1 MPLRRFDKMLLL
13 RRAILILILGLPFS
27 WVPAPAHAQLPPG
40 ENWRTLETE
49 HFRVTYPEGLLD
61 LAQRAGARAET
72 AWSLLDERLPGTPSG
87 RIDLVVTD
95 HADISNGYTQVFP
108 SNRIVIF
115 APPPVDGFGLPHM
128 DEWMEL
134 VITHE
139 LVHVF
144 HFDYA
149 KNLGGALRRVFGR
162 FPLEWPFFPGAATP
176 GWTVEGIP
184 TYFESALTNAGRVRG
199 TFHEMVV
206 RTAILED
213 RFESIDRSSGDSPA
227 WPAGQRPYIYG
238 SLFFQWLVDRHGEEA
253 LGAFVEAVAGQW
265 IPYRP
270 NSAATGAFGTSFSEA
285 WGEWRAELEGRYSV
299 LSTELAERA
308 PITRGEALTTEGYYA
323 WDPAVSPDGRWLA
336 FTRLDGRSDAQI
348 RLRDLESGQERKLAR
363 TNGLTNLAW
372 TPAGEIL
379 FSQTEHVDSYRVR
392 GDLFLADSEGNVRQV
407 TKGARLDHPDVAP
420 DGTRAVAVQ
429 EEGGTSRLVM
439 VDLASGGVSPL
450 TEYQPQE
457 LWSYPRWSPDGRW
470 IAVSRWQAG
479 AYFDVVLMNPSGEVG
494 WEVTRDRA
502 VDNGPVWSPDGEWLF
517 WASDR
522 SGISNL
528 YAVPVDA
535 RSGEPGRVR
544 QITNILGGASDPAID
559 PTGEWIYFSSYH
571 ADGWRV
577 ERIPY
582 QEEGFSPLPLHPTFQ
597 GEVDPSRYEA
607 RVDAQEGPYRA
618 HHTLLPTF
626 WSPMYREGDHSQGV
640 EVLKPGWGLLTQA
653 QDLVGR
659 HSYSLWGT
667 VSSGAGSFSGAASY
681 SFSGLENPLLG
692 VAASQ
697 TYDADPR
704 RLAGLT
710 EQGDTVPLFLVE
722 RERSVGVGA
731 TILRTR
737 SRSSAS
743 LNVSASHVWE
753 DRLLLEEDLTESSRF
768 NLSRPDTRLAEGRVS
783 AGFGTARSFPFSIS
797 REDGVGLYIRGRAR
811 RELAVPDSIRGVEGA
826 DRSFRDLVGRLNL
839 YKGFRGPGFGN
850 HVLGLRAAGGVA
862 DGPGADRYHFE
873 VGGASGTTLPI
884 QFLDLGGGL
893 LFPVRGYPTAER
905 WGRYAWSAS
914 AEYRFPIAM
923 VNRGSGLLPLHL
935 DWISGALFLDGG
947 NAWGPTSDVPARNN
961 PRQDPLWST
970 GGELMVRV
978 LPLFFQEMDF
988 RLGVAFPLVEGEGT
1002 RVYLR
1007 LGSSF

>member
-1 MPLRRFDKMLLL
+1 
-13 RRAILILILGLPFS
+13 
-27 WVPAPAHAQLPPG
+27 
-40 ENWRTLETE
+40 
-49 HFRVTYPEGLLD
+49 
-61 LAQRAGARAET
+61 
-72 AWSLLDERLPGTPSG
+72 
-87 RIDLVVTD
+87 
-95 HADISNGYTQVFP
+95 
-108 SNRIVIF
+108 
-115 APPPVDGFGLPHM
+115 M

-149 KNLGGALRRVFGR
+149 RGLGGALRKVFGR
-162 FPLEWPFFPGAATP
+162 FPMEWPFFPGSATP

-184 TYFESALTNAGRVRG
+184 TYFESALTQAGRVRG

-213 RFESIDRSSGDSPA
+213 RFESIDRSSGESPV
-227 WPAGQRPYIYG
+227 WPAGQRHYIYG

-253 LGAFVEAVAGQW
+253 LRAFVEAVAGQW
-265 IPYRP
+265 IPYRL

-299 LSTELAERA
+299 LSADLAKKA
-308 PITRGEALTTEGYYA
+308 PLTQGEALTDDGYYA

-348 RLRDLESGQERKLAR
+348 RLRDLGSGQERKLTR

-372 TPAGEIL
+372 TPAGEL
-379 FSQTEHVDSYRVR
+379 VFSQTGHVDSYRVR
-392 GDLFLADSEGNVRQV
+392 GDLFLTDVEGNVRQV
-407 TKGARLDHPDVAP
+407 TRGARLDHPDVAP
-420 DGTRAVAVQ
+420 DGNRVVAVQ
-429 EEGGTSRLVM
+429 EDGGTSRLVM
-439 VDLASGGVSPL
+439 VDLASGEVSPL

-457 LWSYPRWSPDGRW
+457 LWSYPRWSPDGQW
-470 IAVSRWQAG
+470 IAVSRWHPG
-479 AYFDVVLMNPSGEVG
+479 AYFDVVLMNPSGEVL

-502 VDNGPVWSPDGEWLF
+502 VDNGPAWSPDGEWLL

-535 RSGEPGRVR
+535 RSGEPGTVR

-559 PTGEWIYFSSYH
+559 PLGEWVYFSSYH
-571 ADGWRV
+571 SDGWRI
-577 ERIPY
+577 ERIPFLPG
-582 QEEGFSPLPLHPTFQ
+582 GFSPHPLHPTFR

-607 RVDAQEGPYRA
+607 RADAQEGPYRA
-618 HHTLLPTF
+618 LRTLRPTF
-626 WSPMYREGDHSQGV
+626 WSPMYREGDHSQGF
-640 EVLKPGWGLLTQA
+640 EVLKPGVGLFTQA

-667 VSSGAGSFSGAASY
+667 VSRGAGSFNGAASY

-704 RLAGLT
+704 RLGGIT
-710 EQGDTVPLFLVE
+710 EQGDTVPLFLLE

-731 TILRTR
+731 TFVRAR

-743 LNVSASHVWE
+743 LNLSASHVWE

-768 NLSRPDTRLAEGRVS
+768 TFSRPASRLAEGRVS
-783 AGFGTARSFPFSIS
+783 VGFGTARSFPFSIS
-797 REDGVGLYIRGRAR
+797 REDGVGLYIRGRVR
-811 RELAVPDSIRGVEGA
+811 RELGVSDSIRGVDGA
-826 DRSFRDLVGRLNL
+826 DRSFRDVVGRLNL

-862 DGPGADRYHFE
+862 GGPGADRYHFE
-873 VGGASGTTLPI
+873 VGGASGSPLPV
-884 QFLDLGGGL
+884 QFIDIGGGL
-893 LFPVRGYPTAER
+893 LFPVRGYVTAER

-914 AEYRFPIAM
+914 AEYRFPIAL
-923 VNRGSGLLPLHL
+923 VDRGWGLLPLHL
-935 DWISGALFLDGG
+935 DWISGALFMDGG
-947 NAWGPTSDVPARNN
+947 NAWGPASDIPARDN
-961 PRQDPLWST
+961 PSKDPLWSG

-988 RLGVAFPLVEGEGT
+988 RLGVAFPLAEGDGT
-1002 RVYLR
+1002 RMYLR